1 MDDAGCWSAQGGI
14 ESEFMSEPTRTILIV
29 DDDPQ
34 ILRLVSAMLGPQQV
48 HVLAAPRPSEAL
60 RICGEE
66 KVDLLISDVSMP
78 EMDGNKLAERVL
90 KLCPGVS
97 VLLISGAVQEAPPV
111 RGGRVRFLKKPFFPA
126 ELIQLVRLMLADKA
140 ERA

>member
-1 MDDAGCWSAQGGI
+1 
-14 ESEFMSEPTRTILIV
+14 MSEPTRTVLMV

-34 ILRLVSAMLGPQQV
+34 MLRLMRAMLGPQDV
-48 HVLAAPRPSEAL
+48 NILAAPRPSDAL

-66 KVDLLISDVSMP
+66 RVDVLISDVSMP
-78 EMDGNKLAERVL
+78 EMDGNKLAERVWRL
-90 KLCPGVS
+90 RPDVR
-97 VLLISGAVQEAPPV
+97 VLLISGEVNQAPAV

-126 ELIQLVRLMLADKA
+126 ELIKLLREMLAGKA

>member
-1 MDDAGCWSAQGGI
+1 
-14 ESEFMSEPTRTILIV
+14 MSEPTRTVLMV

-34 ILRLVSAMLGPQQV
+34 MLRLMRAMLGPQDV
-48 HVLAAPRPSEAL
+48 NVLAAPRPSDAL

-66 KVDLLISDVSMP
+66 RVDVLISDVSMP
-78 EMDGNKLAERVL
+78 EMDGNKLAERVW
-90 KLCPGVS
+90 KLQPGVR
-97 VLLISGAVQEAPPV
+97 VLLISGEVNEAPAV

-126 ELIQLVRLMLADKA
+126 ELVKLLREMLADQA